1 MAYPSSGRRDSNGFV
16 ISPLLTL
23 PPSFGNAYVGETFAC
38 TLCAN
43 NETLNAEDGGSGE
56 KKISSVRIEAE
67 MKTPSTTFPLD
78 IAFADGVQVPTLGS
92 ENLLLDDSETRGRNN
107 GSDLEVG
114 KSLQGIVEFHLK
126 EEGSHVLAVTVTYTE
141 TGPTSGRVR
150 TFRKLYQFV
159 ARGCLVVRTKI
170 TQFAAG
176 SQPVSKGRWSLE
188 AQLENCGEDIIVLD
202 EVGLD
207 EKEWCTARSLNWDV
221 GRSSSIMGSEG
232 DLVNP
237 VLGPGDVH
245 QVCFLVEQK
254 GEQIGEIDAT
264 GRLTVGMLSIGWR
277 GAMGNKGNLSTGW
290 LSTRLR

>member
-1 MAYPSSGRRDSNGFV
+1 V
-16 ISPLLTL
+16 
-23 PPSFGNAYVGETFAC
+23 
-38 TLCAN
+38 
-43 NETLNAEDGGSGE
+43 EDGGNGG

-67 MKTPSTTFPLD
+67 MKTPSMTFPLD
-78 IAFADGVQVPTLGS
+78 IAFAEGAQASTSASVDV
-92 ENLLLDDSETRGRNN
+92 LLDDSEERGRSN
-107 GSDLEVG
+107 GSDLDAG

-176 SQPVSKGRWSLE
+176 KQPSSKRKWSLE

-207 EKEWCTARSLNWDV
+207 EKEWCKARSLNWD
-221 GRSSSIMGSEG
+221 MGGCG
-232 DLVNP
+232 DYLTGDGEVVNP

-254 GEQIGEIDAT
+254 SDQIGESDTT
-264 GRLTVGMLSIGWR
+264 GRLIMGMLSIGWR
-277 GAMGNKGNLSTGW
+277 GATGNKGNLSTGW